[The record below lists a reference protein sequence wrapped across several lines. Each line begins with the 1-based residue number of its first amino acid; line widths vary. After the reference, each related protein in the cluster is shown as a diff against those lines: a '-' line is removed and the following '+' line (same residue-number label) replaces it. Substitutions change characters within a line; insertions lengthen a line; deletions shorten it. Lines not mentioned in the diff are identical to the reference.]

1 MFHRFHRRD
10 FLKTTLTGSGL
21 VAASLTAPRFLARTA
36 AATPCLG
43 SRGAR
48 ETILVVVQLT
58 GGNDG
63 LNTVIPFKDP
73 LYARYRPTLK
83 QPVPAIRKLS
93 DEIGLHPE
101 LTSLADLYHDGLVCV
116 VQGVGYPNLSQSH
129 FRSMDIW
136 HAGSTAA
143 HLVEGWLG
151 KALARLTTGVG
162 GFHLA
167 MANEASPLALAG
179 APAKVPSLTSLADFQ
194 MRLPAGSGAERR
206 QQRQVLEKALSAPT
220 ASPLLDFVKQ
230 TAVSTLAQTDRLR
243 DLARDYQPK
252 VAYPATGLAER
263 LKLAAQLI
271 VAEVNARIFYVT
283 LDGFDT
289 HAGQA
294 GLHGPLLRELGDAIK
309 AFVLDLTAQG
319 HGDRLLLMTFSEFGR
334 RAKENG
340 SQGTDHGS
348 AAPMFLVGKNVHA
361 GLVGPHPPLDR
372 LEDGNLAHHTDFRQV
387 YAAILEHW
395 LGVRP
400 NEVLDGSFPPLPVL
414 RS

>member
-1 MFHRFHRRD
+1 MFHRRD
-10 FLKTTLTGSGL
+10 FLKTTLVGSSL
-21 VAASLTAPRFLARTA
+21 VAASLTAPRFLTRTA

-43 SRGAR
+43 ARGAR

-101 LTSLADLYHDGLVCV
+101 LASLADLYHDGWVCV
-116 VQGVGYPNLSQSH
+116 VQGVGYPNPSQSH

-143 HLVEGWLG
+143 HLAEGWLG
-151 KALARLTTGVG
+151 KALARMTTSAG

-167 MANEASPLALAG
+167 MANEASPLALTG
-179 APAKVPSLTSLADFQ
+179 APATVPSLTSLADFQ
-194 MRLPAGSGAERR
+194 LRLPASSEAERR
-206 QQRQVLEKALSAPT
+206 RQRQVLENSLSAPA
-220 ASPLLDFVKQ
+220 ASPLLDFVKH
-230 TAVSTLAQTDRLR
+230 TAVNTLAQTNRLR
-243 DLARDYQPK
+243 ELARDYQPK
-252 VAYPATGLAER
+252 VAYPATGLADR

-271 VAEVNARIFYVT
+271 VAEVNARVFYVT

-294 GLHGPLLRELGDAIK
+294 GLHGPLLRELSDAIK
-309 AFVLDLTAQG
+309 AFVLDVTAQG

-348 AAPMFLVGKNVHA
+348 AAPMFLVGKKVQA
-361 GLVGPHPPLDR
+361 GLVGPHPRLDR

-387 YAAILEHW
+387 YAAVLENW

-400 NEVLDGSFPPLPVL
+400 GEVLDGSFSPLPVL
-414 RS
+414 RA